1 MPEVKP
7 EVQPLP
13 VRDLCRRCDLE
24 ALSFA
29 TTDDLS
35 EGSNG
40 LGQERA
46 FEAIRFAIGMNHPG
60 YNLFVLG
67 EPGSGRRAS
76 VRRLLEERAAAA
88 PPPSDWCYLN
98 NFAEANRPRLLQ
110 LPAGRG
116 LALRRDMQKFV
127 GELAQVIASAFESDE
142 YRSRIE
148 AIQQEFKERE
158 EGSLQA
164 LGQEAM
170 PQGVALLRT
179 PNGFA
184 FAPVKGEETMAPA
197 EFEQLPE
204 EERKRIAALIESL
217 GEKLERLLHQLPR
230 LRREMQARI
239 KQVSRDT
246 MSLAAGHLIEE
257 LKERYAD
264 LGNVLAFLDEVL
276 ADVVETGEEL
286 RESQKSE
293 GEAEAVF
300 MTGTL
305 SLQRYQVNLLVEHG
319 ATDRAPVIAEDNP
332 SYPNLIGRVDNIAH
346 LGTLVTNFTLIRA
359 GALHQANGGYLML
372 DALKVLSQPYAWEGL
387 KRALR
392 SGQIRIESLGQVVG
406 WVNTLALEPEP
417 IPLDLKVVLFG
428 ERYHYY
434 LLAELDP
441 DFEELFKVAADF
453 SDEVPRTDDST
464 RHYARLI
471 ATLARGNR
479 LLPFD
484 RAAVGRLIE
493 QGARIAGDAERI
505 TLRTRR
511 ISNLMRAADHLA
523 AGDGRAVVGADDVE
537 RAVMDEI
544 RRADRLP
551 NQIRD
556 EVLRGT
562 LLIDTDG
569 SHVGQVNGLA
579 VFELSQL
586 AFAHPVRI
594 SATARLGEGDIID
607 IERESELGGAIHSK
621 GVMIL
626 TSFLAARYARTLP
639 LSLAASIVFEQS
651 YGPVEGDSA
660 SLAELCA
667 LLSALAGAPIKQSL
681 ALTGSV
687 NQYGVVQAIG
697 AVNEKIEGFFDVCRL
712 RGLTGSQ
719 GVVIPEA
726 NVKHLML
733 RRDVVE
739 AAERGQFH
747 VYAVRDVDQAI
758 ALLTGVAAG
767 VPNEQGVVPEG
778 SINYLVATELAQLS
792 LLRQDYAASG
802 RKKRKKRGED

>member
-7 EVQPLP
+7 LAVQ
-13 VRDLCRRCDLE
+13 DLCRRCQPE
-24 ALSFA
+24 TFA
-29 TTDDLS
+29 FESTDDLT
-35 EGSNG
+35 ETSNG

-46 FEAIRFAIGMNHPG
+46 FEAVRFAIGMNHSG

-76 VRRLLEERAAAA
+76 VRCLLEERAAVA
-88 PPPSDWCYLN
+88 PRPFDWCYIN
-98 NFAEANRPRLLQ
+98 NFAEANKPRLLQ

-127 GELAQVIASAFESDE
+127 GELAQVISSAFESDE
-142 YRSRIE
+142 YRARIE

-179 PNGFA
+179 PHGFA

-204 EERKRIAALIESL
+204 DERKRIAALIETL
-217 GEKLERLLHQLPR
+217 GEKLEKLLHQLPR
-230 LRREMQARI
+230 LRREMQGRI
-239 KQVSRDT
+239 KQVSRDA
-246 MSLAAGHLIEE
+246 MSLAVGHLIEE

-264 LGNVLAFLDEVL
+264 LPNVLAFLDEVL

-286 RESQKSE
+286 RESQKTD
-293 GEAEAVF
+293 GDTEAVF

-305 SLQRYQVNLLVEHG
+305 SLQRYQVNLLVDHG
-319 ATDRAPVIAEDNP
+319 ATDRAPVIGEDNP
-332 SYPNLIGRVDNIAH
+332 SYPNLVGRVDNIAH
-346 LGTLVTNFTLIRA
+346 MGTLVTNFTLIRA
-359 GALHQANGGYLML
+359 GALHRANGGYLML
-372 DALKVLSQPYAWEGL
+372 DVLKVLSQPYAWEGL

-392 SGQIRIESLGQVVG
+392 AGQIRIESLGQVVG

-453 SDEVPRTDDST
+453 SDELLRTDDST
-464 RHYARLI
+464 QHYARLI

-479 LLPFD
+479 LKPFD

-523 AGDGRAVVGADDVE
+523 AAAGRQLVSADDVE
-537 RAVMDEI
+537 RAIMDEI

-562 LLIDTDG
+562 LLIDTGG

-626 TSFLAARYARTLP
+626 ASFLAARYARALP

-667 LLSALAGAPIKQSL
+667 LLSALAGTPIKQSL
-681 ALTGSV
+681 AVTGSV

-712 RGLTGSQ
+712 RGLTGLQ

-739 AAERGQFH
+739 AAEQGQFH

-758 ALLTGVAAG
+758 SLLTGLAAG
-767 VPNEQGVVPEG
+767 EPDEKGVVPEG
-778 SINYLVATELAQLS
+778 SINYLVATELAQMS
-792 LLRQDYAASG
+792 LLRQEYASSG
-802 RKKRKKRGED
+802 IKRRKRRGED